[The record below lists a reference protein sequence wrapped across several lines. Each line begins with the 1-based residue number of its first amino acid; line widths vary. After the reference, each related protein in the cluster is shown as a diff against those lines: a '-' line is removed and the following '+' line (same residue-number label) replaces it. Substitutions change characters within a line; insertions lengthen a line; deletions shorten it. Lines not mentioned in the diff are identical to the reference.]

1 MRVPWTARRSNQSIL
16 KEISPG
22 CSLEGM
28 MLKLKLQY
36 FGHLMR
42 RADSSEKT
50 PMLGKIEGGRRRG
63 RQRMRWLD
71 GITNSMNICFGK
83 LWELVM
89 DREAWRAEVHG
100 VTKSR
105 TRLSDRTELIAA
117 TGSDSSD
124 ESEPIQPK
132 IFLKG
137 FTILEGVENILDSWE
152 EVKIPTLTRVWKKL
166 VPTLMDDFEGFK
178 ISVEEVTADVV
189 EIERELELEVEPG
202 YVTESLQCHDQI

>member
-1 MRVPWTARRSNQSIL
+1 
-16 KEISPG
+16 
-22 CSLEGM
+22 
-28 MLKLKLQY
+28 
-36 FGHLMR
+36 
-42 RADSSEKT
+42 
-50 PMLGKIEGGRRRG
+50 
-63 RQRMRWLD
+63 
-71 GITNSMNICFGK
+71 
-83 LWELVM
+83 M
-89 DREAWRAEVHG
+89 DRKAWHAEVHG

-105 TRLSDRTELIAA
+105 TRLSDWTELIAA

-202 YVTESLQCHDQI
+202 YVTESLQCHDQIWTPEELLYEIYSWGKCCDDYWNDKKGFRMLHKFGW